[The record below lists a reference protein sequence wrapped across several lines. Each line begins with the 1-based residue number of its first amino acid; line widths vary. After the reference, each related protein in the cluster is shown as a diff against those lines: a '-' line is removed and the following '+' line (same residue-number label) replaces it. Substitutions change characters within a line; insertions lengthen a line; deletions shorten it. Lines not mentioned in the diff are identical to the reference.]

1 MNDSLLC
8 KIKNRKLFF
17 LRKSLLMIIA
27 ISTWSANATL
37 VLTNIEAR
45 GGSGTTAY
53 YRDYK
58 VTWTRVAGPL
68 DNIQIPRTV
77 KFFGPMEFHD
87 HTNYWCTSPGNGYYP
102 SVQGTTCVAAQPNDT
117 WKTLEE
123 RWINRYGATGPGI
136 VGHQSNNPN
145 VSECVIVAGTPV
157 MGGAI
162 HSQLI
167 NNGELVCTYA
177 PPVPDPRCYI
187 AGDILLDFGTVNKGK
202 LIENKVINNIDLVC
216 DLDAN
221 VSLNDATGKKG
232 ILDFKWGKATTRVNG
247 GGLPKQVRATKGVTK
262 LSIEAEIIGVPNVAG
277 VFSDSYP
284 LIVGYY

>member
-1 MNDSLLC
+1 
-8 KIKNRKLFF
+8 
-17 LRKSLLMIIA
+17 
-27 ISTWSANATL
+27 
-37 VLTNIEAR
+37 
-45 GGSGTTAY
+45 
-53 YRDYK
+53 
-58 VTWTRVAGPL
+58 
-68 DNIQIPRTV
+68 
-77 KFFGPMEFHD
+77 
-87 HTNYWCTSPGNGYYP
+87 
-102 SVQGTTCVAAQPNDT
+102 
-117 WKTLEE
+117 
-123 RWINRYGATGPGI
+123 
-136 VGHQSNNPN
+136 
-145 VSECVIVAGTPV
+145 